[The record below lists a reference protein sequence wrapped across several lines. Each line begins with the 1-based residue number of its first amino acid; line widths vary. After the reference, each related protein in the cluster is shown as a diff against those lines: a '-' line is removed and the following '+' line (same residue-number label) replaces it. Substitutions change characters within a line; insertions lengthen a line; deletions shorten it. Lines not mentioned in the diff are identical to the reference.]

1 MEESSKMG
9 IHPAYFELTSGLFLP
24 GAHATKRLI
33 ARAARPAAAH
43 QVSMASVDLY
53 PFVVFMHSAI
63 LPFCSASN
71 TGQTRKAAIIAS
83 TTRHRRASSC
93 DDPQRGR
100 GVAKR
105 PRSGPH

>member
-1 MEESSKMG
+1 MEEGSKMG

-24 GAHATKRLI
+24 VPHATKRLI
-33 ARAARPAAAH
+33 ARAARQPPRIKFQWH
-43 QVSMASVDLY
+43 LSISY
-53 PFVVFMHSAI
+53 PFVAVFMHSAI

-71 TGQTRKAAIIAS
+71 TGQTIIAS
-83 TTRHRRASSC
+83 TTRHRRAFSC

-100 GVAKR
+100 GVAER